1 MRFSRKKKQNYNCR
15 LSRASPNDANAT
27 NTTAGF
33 SSHPNMPL
41 VYRYR
46 YFQHHGQFTSYTN
59 LEYGW
64 KGPIDRWFPW
74 AQRLASE
81 LFIVG
86 DPCDGVTI
94 GTTCGRKGPK
104 PMRILDGKVMIW
116 WDLMGCSGGS
126 TLFWDNSETYAIAH
140 LPVFTCG
147 WIESTTNGDS
157 DTNNSILCWL
167 YS

>member
-1 MRFSRKKKQNYNCR
+1 MDHICMAARFSVPTVCCLFNFMQHSSALNGRIVLGMMIYPKWRLLGLIHANSCAKKNYNCR

-27 NTTAGF
+27 NTTGGF

-46 YFQHHGQFTSYTN
+46 YFQHHGQFTSYTS

-94 GTTCGRKGPK
+94 DGTCGRKGPK
-104 PMRILDGKVMIW
+104 PMSFYVKWRVDKG
-116 WDLMGCSGGS
+116 
-126 TLFWDNSETYAIAH
+126 F
-140 LPVFTCG
+140 
-147 WIESTTNGDS
+147 
-157 DTNNSILCWL
+157 
-167 YS
+167 